1 MKFRCALLS
10 ERNLPEKPEEE
21 TQQVVDN
28 PVNDVDNSVEPEELP
43 YTEEEL
49 ETITVNVGN
58 YVGNSRSSAEYYL
71 GELGCQYE
79 FVGDGNKVTAQSPA
93 AGTSFTKSSGKII
106 LYMGTE
112 AQKDEYTVPD
122 VVGMNAASANQL
134 IINSGFAVKINGI
147 KNFGLG
153 ADVRVLSQSPAA
165 GTKLKAGEVV
175 TISVAYKFTESE

>member
-1 MKFRCALLS
+1 
-10 ERNLPEKPEEE
+10 
-21 TQQVVDN
+21 
-28 PVNDVDNSVEPEELP
+28 
-43 YTEEEL
+43 
-49 ETITVNVGN
+49 
-58 YVGNSRSSAEYYL
+58 
-71 GELGCQYE
+71 
-79 FVGDGNKVTAQSPA
+79 
-93 AGTSFTKSSGKII
+93 
-106 LYMGTE
+106 MGTE

-153 ADVRVLSQSPAA
+153 ADVRVLYQSPAA